1 MSTAPELESLREI
14 GMLPPIEDFFA
25 LLDRIAAENPKAMEL
40 VGGNILIGI
49 RDVATVTIITRGANK
64 GVHQGALDVDVA
76 FALICEEWVLL
87 DLLDADVKTDLK
99 PLIDEDFLFV
109 QGDVDVWDR
118 YLELGE
124 QKSLLSVRA
133 GNAMPTNAPKKAAL
147 RRLI

>member
-1 MSTAPELESLREI
+1 
-14 GMLPPIEDFFA
+14 
-25 LLDRIAAENPKAMEL
+25 
-40 VGGNILIGI
+40 I
-49 RDVATVTIITRGANK
+49 RDVATRTIITRGANK
-64 GVHQGALDVDVA
+64 GVHEGALDVDVE

-87 DLLDADVKTDLK
+87 DLLDPEVKADLK
-99 PLIDEDFLFV
+99 PLIDEGFLFV

-133 GNAMPTNAPKKAAL
+133 QKAMPTSTPKKAAL